1 MTQPAESSTSTL
13 DADRSSER
21 KDGATLT
28 LGILGAG
35 KVGTALARRA
45 LAAGH
50 RTLIAGSGIPERIRL
65 ITEYLAPGAEAMTAA
80 EVAAAA
86 DVVIL
91 ALPLGQHTALPVEAL
106 GGKLVI
112 DAMNYWWETD
122 GIRDEFTDPSR
133 PTSVIVQEFLPR
145 SRVVKAFNHMGY
157 HDLAD
162 WPRPAGNPQRRA
174 IAVAGDAG
182 TDVDLVA
189 RLVDEFG
196 FDPVVLDSL
205 EAGLRLQPGYPAFG
219 ANEDAAT
226 LRALIG

>member
-21 KDGATLT
+21 TDGATLT

-182 TDVDLVA
+182 DDVDLVA

>member
-1 MTQPAESSTSTL
+1 MTQPVESSTSTL
-13 DADRSSER
+13 DADRSIER
-21 KDGATLT
+21 PRGATLT

-80 EVAAAA
+80 DVAAAA

-133 PTSVIVQEFLPR
+133 PTSVIVQEFLR
-145 SRVVKAFNHMGY
+145 GSRVVKAFNHMGY

-182 TDVDLVA
+182 ADVDLVA

>member
-1 MTQPAESSTSTL
+1 MRQPVESSTSTL
-13 DADRSSER
+13 DADGSIEQPA
-21 KDGATLT
+21 GAALT

-35 KVGTALARRA
+35 KVGTALARRS

-80 EVAAAA
+80 DAAAAA

-106 GGKLVI
+106 EGKLVV

-122 GIRDEFTDPSR
+122 GIRDDFTDPAR
-133 PTSVIVQEFLPR
+133 PTSVIVQEFLPG

-162 WPRPAGNPQRRA
+162 WPRPAGNPQRKA

-182 TDVDLVA
+182 ADVELVA

-205 EAGLRLQPGYPAFG
+205 EAGLRLQPGFPAFG

-226 LRALIG
+226 LRVLIG